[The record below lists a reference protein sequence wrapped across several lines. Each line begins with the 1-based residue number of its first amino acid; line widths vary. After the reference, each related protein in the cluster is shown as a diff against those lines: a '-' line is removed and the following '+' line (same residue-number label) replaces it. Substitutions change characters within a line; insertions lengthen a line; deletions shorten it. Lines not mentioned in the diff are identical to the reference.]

1 MLHRPA
7 SAPVWAPAR
16 WLHQRRGAL
25 TSPTSNLL
33 RYVLAAAILT
43 AIGCAYLW
51 QVNSLSDIH
60 DKTVVLQ
67 REARQLETQN
77 VTLAEQLAQWSTP
90 AHVER
95 RSADEGY
102 VVASPRAIRE
112 PVVAADAAAT
122 SR

>member
-16 WLHQRRGAL
+16 WLHQRRLGL

-33 RYVLAAAILT
+33 RYVLAAALLT

-51 QVNSLSDIH
+51 QINGLTEIH
-60 DKTVVLQ
+60 DRTVALR

-77 VTLAEQLAQWSTP
+77 SMLAEQLAQWSTP
-90 AHVER
+90 AYVGT
-95 RSADEGY
+95 RSAEEGY
-102 VVASPRAIRE
+102 VAASPRAILE
-112 PVVAADAAAT
+112 PVVAASAAAT

>member
-1 MLHRPA
+1 
-7 SAPVWAPAR
+7 
-16 WLHQRRGAL
+16 L

>member
-16 WLHQRRGAL
+16 WLRQRGWGW

-33 RYVLAAAILT
+33 RYVLVAAILT

-51 QVNSLSDIH
+51 QVNGLTEIH
-60 DKTVVLQ
+60 GKTVALQ

-77 VTLAEQLAQWSTP
+77 SMLAEQLAHWSTP
-90 AHVER
+90 AYVGT
-95 RSADEGY
+95 RSSEEGY
-102 VVASPRAIRE
+102 VSTSPRVILE
-112 PVVAADAAAT
+112 PVVAANTTAT
-122 SR
+122 NR